1 MNLCCTHLS
10 VSPLYFPRLHQQW
23 IIAMLSLQKF
33 GMKSKDVTFKFA
45 LHLSLVRSLTNCSQM
60 LLVERVWSR
69 IKICLENHQRAIS
82 RSIWNPSQ
90 QFWFS
95 FSSCVI
101 YIERI
106 AAELRAAQKEI
117 QEKIITLWTSSAGLP
132 FVFFFICILR
142 CALDV
147 RYRKVPLSQI
157 VWGCFCPLESWFRSE
172 ANSHF
177 KRRECCTS
185 RSIQVLAKPAS
196 SSYEAGCW
204 LLWSSHW
211 TVIVHARCTIGD
223 VENVV

>member
-33 GMKSKDVTFKFA
+33 AMKSKDVTFKFA
-45 LHLSLVRSLTNCSQM
+45 LHLSLVCSLTNCSQM

-132 FVFFFICILR
+132 FVFFLSAYSAVLLMCVTEKCLWARLFEAVSAHLKAGSDQRQILTSSGGNAAR
-142 CALDV
+142 ADQ
-147 RYRKVPLSQI
+147 YRSSQNQHHHPTKQDADSSEVPTEL
-157 VWGCFCPLESWFRSE
+157 
-172 ANSHF
+172 
-177 KRRECCTS
+177 
-185 RSIQVLAKPAS
+185 
-196 SSYEAGCW
+196 
-204 LLWSSHW
+204 
-211 TVIVHARCTIGD
+211 
-223 VENVV
+223 